1 MAKYPDVA
9 KLKEKYS
16 PQKRIPIAMLDG
28 KPIFGGINSLNTKLT
43 RDDAGPIS
51 TGTRITRNL
60 GGFSPIRRSGSPV
73 RRQNISQIEQEVSR
87 KRRKDEETGE
97 PDEEDGERRK
107 KKTVTFNSDVQYDG
121 EHEMAPSGIEIN
133 EIPQNIHEMAPPGI
147 ETNEIPQNNH
157 EISPLNDPQLI
168 SKLLHFVSNIDQR
181 LDVIENTQKQIIT
194 HLQSKDSEKVPE
206 KLESLH
212 ESIKELIQSIRRPS

>member
-121 EHEMAPSGIEIN
+121 EHEMAP
-133 EIPQNIHEMAPPGI
+133 PGI